1 MGPWAMGPWAV
12 PGPGDPGKIIT
23 CPTILALPCRL
34 EATSAKFV
42 TQSFLALPPPP
53 AEEKAEDNA

>member
-53 AEEKAEDNA
+53 AEENA